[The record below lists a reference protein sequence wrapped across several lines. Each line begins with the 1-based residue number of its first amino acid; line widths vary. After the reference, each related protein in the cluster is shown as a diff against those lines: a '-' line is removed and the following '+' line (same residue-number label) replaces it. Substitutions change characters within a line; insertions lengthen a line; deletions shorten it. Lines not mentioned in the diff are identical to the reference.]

1 MIRLMDL
8 LKENTNLNK
17 LASTVVDKVNCNVK
31 GSCVGFAELFVLA
44 AYKEDPELLDTFD
57 VIEGYVM
64 ENGRK
69 LQHTWIET
77 KSGQKIDPTFKQF
90 KDGSEYSSQ
99 IKSRYNGKKYF
110 DDTIKF
116 NKLDIDNIDTSKMT
130 IGKWYKK

>member
-1 MIRLMDL
+1 MIRLIDL

-17 LASTVVDKVNCNVK
+17 LASTVADKVNCDYK

-44 AYKEDPELLDTFD
+44 AYKEDPKLLDTFD

-77 KSGQKIDPTFKQF
+77 KSGQKIDPTFAQF

-99 IKSRYNGKKYF
+99 VKSRYGGKKYF
-110 DDTIKF
+110 NDTIKF
-116 NKLDIDNIDTSKMT
+116 NKLDIDNIDTNRMT
-130 IGKWYKK
+130 VGKWYKK

>member
-1 MIRLMDL
+1 MIRLIDL

-17 LASTVVDKVNCNVK
+17 LASTVADKVNCDVK
-31 GSCVGFAELFVLA
+31 GSCTGFAELFVLA
-44 AYKEDPELLDTFD
+44 VYKENPKLLDTVD

-69 LQHTWIET
+69 LEHTWIET
-77 KSGQKIDPTFKQF
+77 KSGKKIDPTFKQF

-130 IGKWYKK
+130 IGKWYK